1 MLLKTAF
8 PGLGAYLK
16 RDNTMPR
23 YFVQGK
29 GEIRLTK
36 ADFKAQGGEG
46 AIYVKRS
53 TAYKLYTDPQRAIT
67 QAKILE
73 LSVLSEPN
81 IIRPIDVVIDRQN
94 QPVGYSMRQVG
105 KSYALC
111 QLFPR
116 AFRLRNNLTPETT
129 LNLVRKLQEGVRHVH
144 TKSIL
149 IVDLNE
155 LNFLVSEDF
164 AEIFFIDVDSY
175 QTPSFPA
182 TVLMESVRD
191 RHAHTFTVNSDWF
204 SFAVVSFQMF
214 VGIHPFKGTYQPLQ
228 NLPDKDLKLD
238 ARMRANVSVLRPD
251 VSVPASCLPFS
262 VIPPNYLDWYR
273 AVFEEGKRLPP
284 PENPQASVALSVPA
298 VRRNIGSSCF
308 EITEVR
314 EFDREII
321 WHDGV
326 ITITQESVYFDGKK
340 YAKPQPDVK
349 VAVTPRL
356 RHLIAAFIEGSK
368 LRFRDLTVAQ
378 DIVLEVEVEEFM
390 LSQGQFYLKQQDGIF
405 NIEFVESNSRVDQKI
420 LLGVSRAA
428 NATMKSTRMFE
439 GLAIQSL
446 LGANYASM
454 PGSPRVC
461 HQTHLLELEG
471 YQILEAK
478 LDRGVLMIVG
488 TKEGRYDKLIFRFA
502 ADFSTYD
509 LRVVRGVSSTN
520 INFTVLDS
528 GVVLHMTD
536 EDNLEIFS
544 RLKGAADI
552 RVFQDPVIQG
562 DVRLFHV
569 GAQALIARGRAL
581 YKINMSQRA
590 LQTA

>member
-1 MLLKTAF
+1 MSLKTAF
-8 PGLGAYLK
+8 PGLGSYLK

-29 GEIRLTK
+29 GEIRITT

-46 AIYVKRS
+46 AIYVKGS

-67 QAKILE
+67 QAKIQE
-73 LSVLSEPN
+73 LSVLSQPN
-81 IIRPIDVVIDRQN
+81 IISPIDVVIDQQN
-94 QPVGYSMRQVG
+94 KPVGYSMRKVG

-116 AFRLRNNLTPETT
+116 AFRLRNNLAPETT
-129 LNLVRKLQEGVRHVH
+129 LKLVRKLQEGVKHVH
-144 TKSIL
+144 ARGIL

-164 AEIFFIDVDSY
+164 EEIFFIDVDSY

-228 NLPDKDLKLD
+228 NLPDKDIKLD
-238 ARMRANVSVLRPD
+238 ARMRANVSVLRPE

-262 VIPPNYLDWYR
+262 VIPPNYLDWYK

-284 PENPQASVALSVPA
+284 PESAQSSVVLSVAA
-298 VRRNIGSSCF
+298 VRRKIGSSCF
-308 EITEVR
+308 QITEVR
-314 EFDREII
+314 EFDSEII
-321 WHDGV
+321 WHDSV
-326 ITITQESVYFDGKK
+326 ITITQESIYFAGKK
-340 YAKPQPDVK
+340 YAKSQSDVK

-356 RHLIAAFIEGSK
+356 RHLIAAFIEGSTP
-368 LRFRDLTVAQ
+368 RFRDLTADQ
-378 DIVLEVEVEEFM
+378 DIVLEVEAEDLM

-405 NIEFVESNSRVDQKI
+405 EIEFVEVGSGLNQKI
-420 LLGVSRAA
+420 LLGVRRAA
-428 NATMKSTRMFE
+428 NARIKSTRMFE
-439 GLAIQSL
+439 GVAIQGL
-446 LGANYASM
+446 LGANYASI
-454 PGSPRVC
+454 PGSPRIC

-502 ADFSTYD
+502 TDFSTYD

-520 INFTVLDS
+520 INFTVLDT

-536 EDNLEIFS
+536 EDNLEVFA

-552 RVFQDPVIQG
+552 RVFQDPAIQG
-562 DVRLFHV
+562 DVRLFHI
-569 GAQALIARGRAL
+569 GAQTLIARGSTL
-581 YKINMSQRA
+581 YKIRMR
-590 LQTA
+590 